1 MELYRDI
8 REVRLPGPTFLTI
21 GNFDGVHRGH
31 QALLRRLLE
40 AKAQSGRPQ
49 ARTAVMTFDPHPL
62 QVLRPDASVRLL
74 TTPEE
79 RMETIGELGMDV
91 GIIQPFTRELAELD
105 PEAFVR
111 LLEEHLGLA
120 GLVVGPDFA
129 LGRGRSGTVEV
140 LRELGRQHGFQVH
153 VVHPITWQG
162 QEVRSFTLR
171 QLIQSGEVD
180 RARALLTRP
189 YRLRGTVVRGDG
201 RGRQIGIPTA
211 NLRVD
216 PLRLLPG
223 DGVYATWA
231 WVGGPPGKGHRFPSV
246 TNVGVRPTVDG
257 RGGRQVEVHLLAFPP
272 PGQDGDL
279 YGQEL
284 TVEFMARLRDERRFP
299 NLDALVAQIHRD
311 VQAAQAVLQTS
322 KPLQG
327 PGPEETPPEA

>member
-8 REVRLPGPTFLTI
+8 REARLPGPTFLTI

-40 AKAQSGRPQ
+40 AKAQSGLAE

-62 QVLRPDASVRLL
+62 QVLRPEAPVRLL

-79 RMETIGELGMDV
+79 RMEMMAELGMDV
-91 GIIQPFTRELAELD
+91 GIIQPFTRELAELS
-105 PEAFVR
+105 PEAFVQM
-111 LLEEHLGLA
+111 LVDHLGLA

-129 LGRGRSGTVEV
+129 LGRGRRGTVEV
-140 LRELGRQHGFQVH
+140 LRELGQRHGFQVH

-171 QLIQSGEVD
+171 QLIQSGEV
-180 RARALLTRP
+180 AQAMALLTRP
-189 YRLRGTVVRGDG
+189 YRLKGTVVRGDG
-201 RGRQIGIPTA
+201 RGRQIGVPTA

-223 DGVYATWA
+223 DGVYATWT
-231 WVGGPPGKGHRFPSV
+231 WVGGPPGEGHSFPSV
-246 TNVGVRPTVDG
+246 TNIGVRPTVDG
-257 RGGRQVEVHLLAFPP
+257 RGGRQVEVHLLDFPP

-284 TVEFMARLRDERRFP
+284 TVEFIARLRDEQRFP
-299 NLDALVAQIHRD
+299 SLDALVAQIRRD
-311 VQAAQAVLQTS
+311 VERARDVLREPTTQV
-322 KPLQG
+322 
-327 PGPEETPPEA
+327 PGPEDARREA